1 MDAQRLK
8 AVLHYI
14 CGRDRARP
22 LTLSLLHRTLWQADG
37 ETYVRL
43 GHALVGEDYVRE
55 VEGPRSI
62 HLDAAIDEL
71 KREGRLETRP
81 VQSDTEPDPQL
92 IAHGAHEVTFLARDE
107 RKILDEVIRNVV
119 HAADWQVRDEGAGS
133 EWAGARSPGWKAA
146 AIGERISYQ
155 QHLLDQLSP
164 LTEDDAD
171 WIASELKDF
180 R

>member
-14 CGRDRARP
+14 CGHDRAQP
-22 LTLSLLHRTLWQADG
+22 LSLSQLHRALWQADG

-62 HLDAAIDEL
+62 HLKAAIDAL

-81 VQSDTEPDPQL
+81 AQSNTEPDPEF
-92 IAHGAHEVTFLARDE
+92 IAHGAQDIAFLARDE
-107 RKILDEVIRNVV
+107 RKILDEVIRNVI

-133 EWAGARSPGWKAA
+133 GWAGDRSTGWKAA

-155 QHLLDQLSP
+155 QHLLDHLSP
-164 LTEDDAD
+164 LTQDDAD
-171 WIASELKDF
+171 WIASELKDL